1 MSLPSSNVVVCPSR
15 SDSFRITNGT
25 PHSARA
31 VSTHSIATPRPPRG
45 GRGPRPAAAGGPRNA
60 RAGAH
65 PSLIPGRAHDGAA
78 IARDEWVAGRHKQVP
93 GRPHSEV
100 PRPCTL
106 VRFVLDATPRCQQ
119 VGSDSGRPHAS
130 LAARRGAL
138 GLLRRSMTRVAAR
151 TRPAQIAS
159 CAMVDWKSSAERAA
173 IELTIS
179 C

>member
-31 VSTHSIATPRPPRG
+31 VSTHSIATPRPPAEDAVRA
-45 GRGPRPAAAGGPRNA
+45 RRPPAARGR

-119 VGSDSGRPHAS
+119 VGSDSGRPPAS